1 VIRPCPSRR
10 WHGVIL
16 RALLL
21 LCLLGAPALADPV
34 PSGRAPDELALGVLS
49 SAGSLHPNTT
59 DIGYGF
65 IRALGYRHLAA
76 PDESWHV
83 VCFLCETLPTLKDG
97 GAKLVTLPDG
107 GRGIDVTFTL
117 TPELSW
123 ADGRKVTSDDVIF
136 SWQLGRTHGIGY
148 TNTQIFDDIADITR
162 LDDRRFTLH
171 MKRASYQYNTPYFF
185 EILPAHVEGPIVQ
198 GLADKSSYLAHS
210 AYETDP
216 TNPGLWLGPY
226 RLTRFE
232 RNSLAVF
239 ERNAF
244 WPGRA
249 PYFRQ
254 VTLRTYPDTASLGTA
269 LRKGEIDGFTGLYL
283 PAEQLHALS
292 GELGSAFDVT
302 SEPSTRFVHVAL
314 NLDRPMF
321 QDERV
326 RQALLQA
333 IDREQI
339 THTVLD
345 DPRPV
350 ANSFLN
356 PRDPGY
362 DPRLRVYS
370 YRPDKARQLLGEAG
384 YAPSA
389 DGVWT
394 RADGTRL
401 AFSLLYNTAPPVM
414 AVFAQEI
421 AAQWRVF
428 GIDATETLDP
438 VMMQNAVKHR
448 DFDAELSTFNAVP
461 EFPPEMTLASR
472 SIPSAAN
479 GFAGYNF
486 PGYANPQMDQLIARL
501 IGELDETRR
510 TGIWSE
516 IQTSYLDDLPTLPIF
531 HLPTMSALP
540 HWLTGFVPTGQYT
553 PASAAAENWA
563 RRDGAG

>member
-1 VIRPCPSRR
+1 MTRPCSARLLR
-10 WHGVIL
+10 GAIL
-16 RALLL
+16 RALFL
-21 LCLLGAPALADPV
+21 LCLLAAAPALADPA
-34 PSGRAPDELALGVLS
+34 PGRRAADELVLGVLGTT
-49 SAGSLHPNTT
+49 GSLHPNST
-59 DIGYGF
+59 DTGYAF
-65 IRALGYRHLAA
+65 IRALGHRHLAA

-83 VCFLCETLPTLKDG
+83 VCYLCETLPTLKDG
-97 GAKLVTLPDG
+97 DAKLVALPEG
-107 GRGIDVTFTL
+107 GNGIDVTFTL
-117 TPELSW
+117 MPGLSW

-136 SWQLGRTHGIGY
+136 SWQLGRTPGIGY
-148 TNTQIFDDIADITR
+148 ANTQIFDDIADITR
-162 LDDRRFTLH
+162 VDDRRFTLH

-185 EILPAHVEGPIVQ
+185 EILPQHIEAPIVQ
-198 GLADKSSYLAHS
+198 GLADKGRYLAQT

-226 RLTRFE
+226 RLARFE
-232 RNSLAVF
+232 RSSIAVF
-239 ERNAF
+239 ERNPF
-244 WPGRA
+244 WPGHT

-254 VTLRTYPDTASLGTA
+254 VTVRAYPDTASLGKA
-269 LRKGEIDGFTGLYL
+269 LRSGEIDGFTGLYL
-283 PAEQLHALS
+283 PAEQLHLLGA
-292 GELGSAFDVT
+292 ELGNAFDVT
-302 SEPSTRFVHVAL
+302 SQPSTRFVHVAL
-314 NLDRPMF
+314 NLDRPVF
-321 QDERV
+321 QDQRV
-326 RQALLQA
+326 RQALLLA
-333 IDREQI
+333 LDREQI

-362 DPRLRVYS
+362 DPRLRLYS

-389 DGVWT
+389 DGVWA

-401 AFSLLYNTAPPVM
+401 SFKLLYNTAPPVM

-438 VMMQNAVKHR
+438 AMLQNAVKHR
-448 DFDAELSTFNAVP
+448 SFEAELSSFNSVP
-461 EFPPEMTLASR
+461 EFPPEMMLASH
-472 SIPSAAN
+472 SIPSVAN
-479 GFAGYNF
+479 GFAGYNY
-486 PGYANPQMDQLIARL
+486 PGYANPQMDALIARL
-501 IGELDETRR
+501 IGELDDTRR

-516 IQTSYLDDLPTLPIF
+516 IQATYLDDLPTLPIF

-563 RRDGAG
+563 RRDG